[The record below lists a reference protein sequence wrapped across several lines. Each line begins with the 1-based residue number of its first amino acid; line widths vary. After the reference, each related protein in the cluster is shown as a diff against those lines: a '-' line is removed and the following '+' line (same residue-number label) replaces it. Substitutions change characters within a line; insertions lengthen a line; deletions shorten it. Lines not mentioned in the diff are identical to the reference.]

1 MKLVPLHTLVL
12 LSVFLHSGSCSDG
25 DGRCEPLFVHVGEN
39 ATINCSIPNPD
50 QDGVY
55 LYRQRENSRESVSY
69 YFKDG
74 TLTPAEFVKGRVETN
89 KNFRNFSVSI
99 SNVSEN
105 DSGVYWCRFN
115 KRDNYIISERTC
127 LIIQSGNNIFN
138 KKICRGESECNCFMN
153 WIVIVVLSL
162 IIVVLAGLLV
172 KLCCDRGQY
181 TPKQHPSNGVYEVMR
196 GNTVRAL
203 NNPAYESS
211 QRHTRSDLT

>member
-12 LSVFLHSGSCSDG
+12 LSVFLHSGSFSDC
-25 DGRCEPLFVHVGEN
+25 DGQFEPLFVQVGEN
-39 ATINCSIPNPD
+39 ATINCSIPDPD

-55 LYRQRENSRESVSY
+55 FYRQRENTESLFY

-74 TLTPAEFVKGRVETN
+74 TLTPVESVKGRVETN
-89 KNFRNFSVSI
+89 KNLRDFSVSI

-105 DSGVYWCRFN
+105 DSGVYWCKFN
-115 KRDNYIISERTC
+115 KLDSYNNSPRTC

-138 KKICRGESECNCFMN
+138 KKICRTESECNCFMN
-153 WIVIVVLSL
+153 WIVIAVLSL
-162 IIVVLAGLLV
+162 IVVVLAGLLV

-196 GNTVRAL
+196 GNTARAL

-211 QRHTRSDLT
+211 QRRTHSDLS